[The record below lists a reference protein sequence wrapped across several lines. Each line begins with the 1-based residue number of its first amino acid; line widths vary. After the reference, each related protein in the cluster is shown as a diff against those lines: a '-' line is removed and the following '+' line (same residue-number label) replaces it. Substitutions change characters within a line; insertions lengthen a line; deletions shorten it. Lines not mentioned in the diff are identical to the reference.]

1 MKKLILSEV
10 YAIND
15 CPWKARVMFRVLQNS
30 LPPSTQRLYFG
41 YLIEAYLLMP
51 NYSPKRWDDFGL
63 NYRRS
68 LDRDKEKSDWKD
80 HLITGN
86 DFEKLCFL
94 ITMGLH
100 EKCRLLMLEYV
111 DTCIRV
117 FESVS
122 GHQPHPRLALVIKV
136 KKVLI
141 GCSKTSSCFIG
152 TCSQQMERNTSV
164 SDA

>member
-1 MKKLILSEV
+1 
-10 YAIND
+10 
-15 CPWKARVMFRVLQNS
+15 
-30 LPPSTQRLYFG
+30 
-41 YLIEAYLLMP
+41 
-51 NYSPKRWDDFGL
+51 
-63 NYRRS
+63 
-68 LDRDKEKSDWKD
+68 
-80 HLITGN
+80 
-86 DFEKLCFL
+86 
-94 ITMGLH
+94 MGLH